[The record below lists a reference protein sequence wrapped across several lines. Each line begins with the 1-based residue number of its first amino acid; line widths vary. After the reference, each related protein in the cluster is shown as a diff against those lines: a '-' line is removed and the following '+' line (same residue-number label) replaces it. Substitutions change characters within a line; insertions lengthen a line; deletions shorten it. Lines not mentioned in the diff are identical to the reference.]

1 MKNDWDCSSTDSDLA
16 RESGHFLAGCTTAA
30 TSTRLPTGLEDVEP
44 FEIED
49 LTNARAYFGVIL
61 FGQTAEAADKFLEYL
76 KDGFW
81 KDVRNMIDWIPVLG
95 STLNFFEAVAACI
108 NKSPPTVGQEGE
120 EPQKCDP
127 MGLVIAGVGIIA
139 DVATS
144 LVVVFKPLQAL
155 FKASRLGKLVSRS
168 ANAVN
173 QGVGSIA
180 RFMSDFATRFI
191 QAGAASF
198 ESFKS
203 QIDELI
209 APIVNGFRECGKNC
223 ANEFDDIAAASFR
236 TQGSKVLGAKY
247 FSAAISKAKQFGIS
261 IVCFTQ
267 KFTARLGSSFNAEN
281 IFEVLFGISSS
292 LRSSKRD
299 TRAGTGNTRDCKN
312 NKNVRSRQM
321 NEKDPNFNFKDDY
334 YGGNDLDFGGVGYYL
349 EAHHMVPLNVSEAD
363 RCEDLITRFDY
374 CKGLRAIF
382 LKIAT
387 LSSEKDKSINNYKN
401 QVMLPPPDADFSD
414 EAINKDGKI
423 KTDDH
428 RDRLKKYR
436 DSPKTANALKH
447 IVAKLSDVL
456 HMLGYYE
463 IMFNKH
469 VSIIQ
474 QVSGIKLSGLS
485 QSQFE
490 TELAKI
496 DSLTIN
502 VRFRLTSCYFEG
514 LFVIGQ
520 QHLNGKYFIEGRSAI
535 PTWNMARCGILI

>member
-1 MKNDWDCSSTDSDLA
+1 M
-16 RESGHFLAGCTTAA
+16 
-30 TSTRLPTGLEDVEP
+30 
-44 FEIED
+44 
-49 LTNARAYFGVIL
+49 IL
-61 FGQTAEAADKFLEYL
+61 FFQTTEAADKFLEYL

-81 KDVRNMIDWIPVLG
+81 KDVRNMIDWILVLG
-95 STLNFFEAVAACI
+95 STLTFFEAVAACI
-108 NKSPPTVGQEGE
+108 NKSPPTAGQEGE

-127 MGLVIAGVGIIA
+127 MGLVMAGVGIIA

-198 ESFKS
+198 GSFKS

-267 KFTARLGSSFNAEN
+267 KFTARLGSSFNSEN

-299 TRAGTGNTRDCKN
+299 TRAGTGNTRDCNN

-321 NEKDPNFNFKDDY
+321 KEKDPNFNFKDDY
-334 YGGNDLDFGGVGYYL
+334 YGGNDLDFGGIGYYL

-363 RCEDLITRFDY
+363 RCEDAVTRFDY
-374 CKGLRAIF
+374 CEGLRAIF
-382 LKIAT
+382 LKIT
-387 LSSEKDKSINNYKN
+387 LLSSEKDKSINNYKN

-436 DSPKTANALKH
+436 DSPRTGNALKH
-447 IVAKLSDVL
+447 IIAKLPDVL

-463 IMFNKH
+463 IMFKKH
-469 VSIIQ
+469 ASIVKQSTGLDLLTQSNSAFLTEVSKINLLPLDKRL
-474 QVSGIKLSGLS
+474 KL
-485 QSQFE
+485 
-490 TELAKI
+490 T
-496 DSLTIN
+496 N
-502 VRFRLTSCYFEG
+502 CYFEG

-520 QHLNGKYFIEGRSAI
+520 QHLNGRYFLEGIAPNSNWQL
-535 PTWNMARCGILI
+535 PRCGISI